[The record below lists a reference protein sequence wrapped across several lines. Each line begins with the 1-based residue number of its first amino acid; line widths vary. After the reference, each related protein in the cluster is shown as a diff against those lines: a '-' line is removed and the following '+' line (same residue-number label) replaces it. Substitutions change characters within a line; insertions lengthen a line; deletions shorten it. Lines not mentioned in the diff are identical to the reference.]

1 MHGAHALRGFEVEAD
16 EMTTMALRDTRVRA
30 DEPPTSI
37 RGDGT
42 VGRLGVSNVTFER
55 VRIDLINQ

>member
-1 MHGAHALRGFEVEAD
+1 
-16 EMTTMALRDTRVRA
+16 MTTMALRDTRVRA